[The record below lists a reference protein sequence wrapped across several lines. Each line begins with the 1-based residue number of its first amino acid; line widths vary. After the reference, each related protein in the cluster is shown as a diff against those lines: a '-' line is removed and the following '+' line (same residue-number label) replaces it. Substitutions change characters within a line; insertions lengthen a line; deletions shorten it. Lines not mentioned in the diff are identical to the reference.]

1 MNTARKLLIFGG
13 LALAT
18 VGMLHG
24 LYYALFVEHQS
35 LDRMG
40 SSLMAAFVHAAE
52 GNLLQAQS
60 SIEAY
65 ASTKYDYVR
74 QVDVHSHWIGLGMLL
89 MLMGAIF
96 DRVTFSLQ
104 MKIWIAAAL
113 VAGAFIFPF
122 GVLLQTLSHGALF
135 ASAAA
140 VVGSGLVTIALGV
153 AAWGLAVKG
162 ANPDEVR
169 SPV

>member
-1 MNTARKLLIFGG
+1 MSTAQKMLIFGG
-13 LALAT
+13 LTLAT
-18 VGMLHG
+18 FGMFYG

-40 SSLMAAFVHAAE
+40 SSLTAAFVHAAE
-52 GNLLQAQS
+52 GNLPQAQS
-60 SIEAY
+60 SIDAY

-74 QVDVHSHWIGLGMLL
+74 QVDVHSHWIGLGMLRL
-89 MLMGAIF
+89 LMGAIF

-104 MKIWIAAAL
+104 MKAWIAAAL

-135 ASAAA
+135 AAAAA
-140 VVGSGLVTIALGV
+140 VLGSALVTVALGV
-153 AAWGLAVKG
+153 AAWGLAVNR
-162 ANPDEVR
+162 ANPDELQ
-169 SPV
+169 